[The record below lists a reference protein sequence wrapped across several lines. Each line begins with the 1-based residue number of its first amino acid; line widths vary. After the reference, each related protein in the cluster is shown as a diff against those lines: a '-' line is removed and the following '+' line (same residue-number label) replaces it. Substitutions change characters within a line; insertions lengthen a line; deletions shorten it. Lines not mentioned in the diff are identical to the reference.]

1 MKEPYEIKLPRHP
14 SVLWSRIRPRWPA
27 LIWIG
32 AVILA
37 WSLYT
42 QGIEYAAIKGVVEKY
57 EESVAPIETAR
68 LTEVSVKA
76 GQPVVKGQVLA
87 RLDTTVIDA
96 EISLEQAQHREASE
110 TISGFIHDILR
121 ANSQFNEA
129 IASGETA
136 LATEQRNFTEAV
148 AEFGVLST
156 ELIRMKKL
164 LADQI
169 ISESSL
175 TPMKARAAALQEG
188 VKLYPKTILVLETR
202 LADARTERKTLL
214 RRLGMSENEDYEKAI
229 DEKLRKREEIHAEQL
244 KLLQARQKTYTLYA
258 SRSGVVARVFQQ
270 KGDIV
275 GPQTPVLA
283 IVESRTTDIVA
294 FLPEGRAR
302 ECNTNMTVHVASPV
316 DRKLFE
322 CKVVAIAPD
331 IVWLPLRVSPTQN
344 QGQGAR
350 GRRVTLRLIVP
361 ANLLPGETVDVFFA
375 PSRDGF
381 VERLRKLG
389 KDKKKPPPEKKDK
402 SRPEKRTS

>member
-1 MKEPYEIKLPRHP
+1 
-14 SVLWSRIRPRWPA
+14 
-27 LIWIG
+27 
-32 AVILA
+32 VILA

-42 QGIEYAAIKGVVEKY
+42 QGIEYAAIKGVVEKR
-57 EESVAPIETAR
+57 EESVAPVETAR
-68 LTEVSVKA
+68 LTEVAVKA
-76 GQPVVKGQVLA
+76 GQPVVKGQILA
-87 RLDTTVIDA
+87 QLDTTVIDA
-96 EISLEQAQHREASE
+96 EMSLERAQHREASE

-129 IASGETA
+129 IASGEAA
-136 LATEQRNFTEAV
+136 LATEQRNLTEAA
-148 AEFGVLST
+148 AELGVLST
-156 ELIRMKKL
+156 ELIRLQKL
-164 LADQI
+164 VDGRV
-169 ISESSL
+169 ISESAL
-175 TPMKARAAALQEG
+175 TPMKARAAALKEG
-188 VKLYPKTILVLETR
+188 VKLYPRTILALETR

-229 DEKLRKREEIHAEQL
+229 DEKLRKREEIHGEQM
-244 KLLQARQKTYTLYA
+244 KLLRARLETYTLHA
-258 SRSGVVARVFQQ
+258 SRNGIVARVFRQ

-283 IVESRTTDIVA
+283 IVESGTTDIVA

-302 ECNTNMTVHVASPV
+302 ECSTNMTVHVASPV

-350 GRRVTLRLIVP
+350 GRRVTLRLVET

-375 PSRDGF
+375 PSRDGIGT
-381 VERLRKLG
+381 RLNRMLKG
-389 KDKKKPPPEKKDK
+389 KKTPPAKKDK
-402 SRPEKRTS
+402 SKRGTRTS